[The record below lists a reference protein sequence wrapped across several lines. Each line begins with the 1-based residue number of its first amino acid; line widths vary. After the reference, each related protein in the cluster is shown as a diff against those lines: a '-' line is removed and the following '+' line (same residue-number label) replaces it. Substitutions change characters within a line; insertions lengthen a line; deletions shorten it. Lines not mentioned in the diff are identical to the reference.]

1 MRYVKKT
8 CILRQLKSGF
18 SADGKALS
26 GIVKAEQYGNNIG
39 VEISVSNLAAA
50 SSGEYYLIVSDTE
63 RRYRLLS
70 LEKSTRYS
78 FVCDM
83 QLAEGF
89 YAVLCFFAGAANPI
103 AYGVCGNLPYD
114 IFTLVRKVFS
124 SPDKDGNS
132 SVNAPL
138 PPTNPKITPLYND
151 ELLAGEN
158 YYEKE
163 DARYDE
169 IAHTQNSNDA
179 PPEGGNPHQGETERC
194 DSQPNEDDAR
204 VRHAFGTETDGYYQ
218 SVKGELAALFERYPA
233 DESLADAY
241 PASEWV
247 RLKGE
252 KESPQQLVGIIY
264 ESGFAKYICYAVPA
278 TEDTP
283 QDIKDK
289 AFFVPVSP
297 LTPQKGFYVLYQSAA
312 TGENIVKQEC

>member
-26 GIVKAEQYGNNIG
+26 GIIKAEQYANNVG
-39 VEISVSNLAAA
+39 VEISVSNLANT
-50 SSGEYYLIVSDTE
+50 SSGEYYLILSDAE
-63 RRYRLLS
+63 RRYRLLP
-70 LEKSTRYS
+70 LEKSTRCS
-78 FVCDM
+78 FVSEM

-89 YAVLCFFAGAANPI
+89 YAVLCFFAGAPNPI

-124 SPDKDGNS
+124 ASEKDGS
-132 SVNAPL
+132 GAINAHL
-138 PPTNPKITPLYND
+138 PPTNSEIAPLYND

-163 DARYDE
+163 DARNDE

-179 PPEGGNPHQGETERC
+179 PLEGGNPHQGEAERC
-194 DSQPNEDDAR
+194 DSKPNEDDAC

-218 SVKGELAALFERYPA
+218 SVKGELAALFERYPT
-233 DESLADAY
+233 DDSLTDAY

-247 RLKGE
+247 RVKGE
-252 KESPQQLVGIIY
+252 KETPQQLVGIIY
-264 ESGFAKYICYAVPA
+264 ESGLAKYICYAVPA
-278 TEDTP
+278 TEDAP

-312 TGENIVKQEC
+312 TGEHIVKQEC